1 VKNRV
6 LLIVGVV
13 AVLVGGVWALQ
24 GAGVVGG
31 SVMSDSPTWLVI
43 GAVVVVAG
51 ALMIA
56 VGARG
61 GRKHG

>member
-1 VKNRV
+1 MKNRV
-6 LLIVGVV
+6 LMIVGLV

-24 GAGVVGG
+24 GAGVIGG

-51 ALMIA
+51 VLAIVL
-56 VGARG
+56 GTRRG
-61 GRKHG
+61 RG

>member
-1 VKNRV
+1 M
-6 LLIVGVV
+6 IVGVV

-24 GAGVVGG
+24 GGGVLGG

-51 ALMIA
+51 VALVV

-61 GRKHG
+61 RR